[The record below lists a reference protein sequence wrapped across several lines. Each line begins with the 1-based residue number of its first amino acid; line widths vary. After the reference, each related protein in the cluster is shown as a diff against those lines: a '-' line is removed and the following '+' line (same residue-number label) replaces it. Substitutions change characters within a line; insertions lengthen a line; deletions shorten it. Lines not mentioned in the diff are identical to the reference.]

1 MLKLSKAQATAVAK
15 KIRERAESTRQQNV
29 DAYKKELI
37 GSKEYKQMETE
48 AIALLPLMG
57 AILEHAPK
65 DNSCYIAFNAFGHS
79 TYLHRNDTANW
90 KDSILKNWVDCMAN
104 EKYPYSYIREE
115 ELVSDIIFESI
126 VSDDINELIDKF
138 ASRYGQNNA

>member
-15 KIRERAESTRQQNV
+15 KIRERAESTREQNV
-29 DAYKKELI
+29 EAYKKELI
-37 GSKEYKQMETE
+37 GSKEYKQIETE
-48 AIALLPLMG
+48 AIAALPLMS

-65 DNSCYIAFNAFGHS
+65 DTNCYIALNTFGHNI
-79 TYLHRNDTANW
+79 YLYRNDTANW

-104 EKYPYSYIREE
+104 EKYPYTYIRED

-126 VSDDINELIDKF
+126 VSDDINGLIEKF